1 VAGLRVGY
9 VDLMH
14 RVLTVA
20 ETVTRDA
27 KGRPVHSKTTKS
39 QASKRALSIPKAL
52 ADLLSEHMARVE
64 LSAASQ
70 DSFLFEAPNGGP
82 LRYSNWRARTWLP
95 AIASTGHAG
104 AGFHDLRRT
113 NATVLVMEKV
123 DMKTAQVRLGHSD
136 ARLTLALY
144 AQAVEA
150 ADRQAAETLGRQFFG
165 LTKTNARDGRAIADS
180 RVRRKA
186 TNKPA

>member
-1 VAGLRVGY
+1 
-9 VDLMH
+9 
-14 RVLTVA
+14 
-20 ETVTRDA
+20 
-27 KGRPVHSKTTKS
+27 
-39 QASKRALSIPKAL
+39 
-52 ADLLSEHMARVE
+52 
-64 LSAASQ
+64 
-70 DSFLFEAPNGGP
+70 
-82 LRYSNWRARTWLP
+82 
-95 AIASTGHAG
+95 
-104 AGFHDLRRT
+104 
-113 NATVLVMEKV
+113 MEKV